1 MHALTRRLTAI
12 PLAAMLLLLPLLA
25 SCTTAPPPSP
35 SPPPPAASVAAAT
48 TSDDNPDGE
57 SFSAAAGTVEHPR
70 TPRSET
76 AASRARAT
84 REANPSARTT
94 PPANRTPSANPGTR
108 LGPPTAYPDP
118 TLTPGDLLPGVAGQE
133 TCVSGYAKSV
143 RSVTSDEKA
152 AVYQRYGIANV
163 SGQHEVDHFIPLTL
177 GGSNALTN
185 LWPQPYTIPGA
196 TPNYGAHEK
205 DKVETYLHEQVCR
218 GSLTLAQAQ
227 NEMRT
232 DWVAVYQ
239 RVRGA

>member
-25 SCTTAPPPSP
+25 SCTTALPSSP
-35 SPPPPAASVAAAT
+35 SPPPPPAT

-57 SFSAAAGTVEHPR
+57 TFYAAAGTVEHPR

-84 REANPSARTT
+84 REANPAARTT
-94 PPANRTPSANPGTR
+94 PPANRTPSATPGTR

-118 TLTPGDLLPGVAGQE
+118 TLTPGDLLPGVTGQE

-152 AVYQRYGIANV
+152 AVYQRYGMANV

-177 GGSNALTN
+177 GGSNALAN
-185 LWPQPYTIPGA
+185 LWPQPYTIAGT